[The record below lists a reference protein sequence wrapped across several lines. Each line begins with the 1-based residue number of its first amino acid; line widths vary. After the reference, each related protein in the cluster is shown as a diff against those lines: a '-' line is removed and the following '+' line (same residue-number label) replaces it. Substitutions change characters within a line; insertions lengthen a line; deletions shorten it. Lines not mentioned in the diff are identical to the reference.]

1 MLWRQARKIY
11 IKSVSERTAEFPI
24 NIDSGIRNKLDAMFQ
39 PSLEENAAHELARKM
54 SIVSPFMDMDEGA
67 DEMPLS
73 PMSPMK
79 TNWGAAS
86 ESSFEHV
93 SSFGPSYHVQVDGK
107 DKRDMSIPVGF
118 NERVFDAGEKS
129 IKYLVVTNT
138 WRKFVSEGRSS
149 QDGVV

>member
-11 IKSVSERTAEFPI
+11 IESVSGRTAEFPI
-24 NIDSGIRNKLDAMFQ
+24 NIDGGIRNKLDAIFQ
-39 PSLEENAAHELARKM
+39 PSLKGNAAHELARKR
-54 SIVSPFMDMDEGA
+54 SIVSPFMDMDESA

-86 ESSFEHV
+86 ETSLEPV
-93 SSFGPSYHVQVDGK
+93 SSFGALYHAEVDGK
-107 DKRDMSIPVGF
+107 DERDTSMPVGF
-118 NERVFDAGEKS
+118 NERVFDAAEKS